1 MVSQS
6 AYWAIEGSIKGVH
19 SPIFFYISI
28 DKLEEIVNKVKEG
41 LDGPK
46 LMQELILLL
55 LYVDDV
61 VHNAILSSSE
71 LTIYMDNKKLRQYEP
86 FNQESTPCLHTRA
99 NQYKW
104 WKDLNVLILMS

>member
-1 MVSQS
+1 
-6 AYWAIEGSIKGVH
+6 
-19 SPIFFYISI
+19 
-28 DKLEEIVNKVKEG
+28 
-41 LDGPK
+41 
-46 LMQELILLL
+46 MQELILLL